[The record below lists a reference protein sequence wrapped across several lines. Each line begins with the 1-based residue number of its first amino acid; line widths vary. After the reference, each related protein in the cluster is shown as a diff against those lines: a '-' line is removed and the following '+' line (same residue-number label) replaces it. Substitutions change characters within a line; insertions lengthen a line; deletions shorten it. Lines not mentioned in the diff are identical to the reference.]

1 MFNRPA
7 SQLGSFHFSRGPLK
21 GSPILITLLPPSMDH
36 LSCNCFLFFFFFSLK
51 KMLNLSKT
59 GPGLPT
65 SSRGQET
72 SLNHPESD
80 L

>member
-36 LSCNCFLFFFFFSLK
+36 LSCNCFLFFFFFLFK
-51 KMLNLSKT
+51 ENVKFI
-59 GPGLPT
+59 
-65 SSRGQET
+65 
-72 SLNHPESD
+72 
-80 L
+80 